1 MPIMIPVL
9 NHVTNSHQLV
19 QDGFSIHSMFVS
31 IFLPPKNGG
40 WRPQEFPIWSGW
52 THIRTSLWCP
62 ATVARLRRT
71 TQKWGWPDIFSFLRG
86 KWKERSKTDRKTGF
100 PQWLFSYASRR
111 IYIYMFGLAPLSFH
125 FNMFQPHVAVDANI
139 LTYRIS
145 QKKHKGRYGDAP
157 FWVSCLSRL

>member
-1 MPIMIPVL
+1 MEEMPIMIPVL

-31 IFLPPKNGG
+31 IFLPPKMGGGGPKSFPFGRDGPTSGPRFDVQPQWQGCAGLHKNGG
-40 WRPQEFPIWSGW
+40 GRTFFLSSGVNEKSGRKPIEK
-52 THIRTSLWCP
+52 P
-62 ATVARLRRT
+62 AFRNDFFRMLP
-71 TQKWGWPDIFSFLRG
+71 G
-86 KWKERSKTDRKTGF
+86 E
-100 PQWLFSYASRR
+100 
-111 IYIYMFGLAPLSFH
+111 YMFGFAPLSFH

-157 FWVSCLSRL
+157 F

>member
-1 MPIMIPVL
+1 MIPVL

-31 IFLPPKNGG
+31 IFLPPKMGGGGPKSFPFGRDGPTSGPRFDVQPQWQGCAGLHKNGG
-40 WRPQEFPIWSGW
+40 GRTFFLSSGVNEKSGRKPIEK
-52 THIRTSLWCP
+52 P
-62 ATVARLRRT
+62 AFRNDFFRMLP
-71 TQKWGWPDIFSFLRG
+71 G
-86 KWKERSKTDRKTGF
+86 E
-100 PQWLFSYASRR
+100 
-111 IYIYMFGLAPLSFH
+111 YMFGLAPLSFH

-157 FWVSCLSRL
+157 F